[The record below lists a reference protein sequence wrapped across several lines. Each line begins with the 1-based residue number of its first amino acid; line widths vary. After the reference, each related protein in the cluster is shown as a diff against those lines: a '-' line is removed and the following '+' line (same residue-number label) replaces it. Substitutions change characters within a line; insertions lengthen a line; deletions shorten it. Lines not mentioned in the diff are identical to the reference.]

1 MRAVALVVILSLFA
15 TACFPKE
22 PQKRFYSQL
31 GEGGALVGGIVLLTA
46 SGTGADCDMNKM
58 SGQVSTMDCRGRE
71 GTLSAIGLGLILL
84 GVVGFIATVSTA
96 DDDPAPVAT
105 PTAPVAPAPP
115 APPAPAT
122 PNGNG
127 N

>member
-1 MRAVALVVILSLFA
+1 
-15 TACFPKE
+15 
-22 PQKRFYSQL
+22 
-31 GEGGALVGGIVLLTA
+31 
-46 SGTGADCDMNKM
+46 MNKM

-96 DDDPAPVAT
+96 DDDPAPVST
-105 PTAPVAPAPP
+105 PAPLPAAPAPP
-115 APPAPAT
+115 APPASAPAA
-122 PNGNG
+122 PIGNGNG